1 MSVSEQITRIQNN
14 RNTIRIKLAELG
26 LGDGTEKLEVCAEK
40 ISGIANKG
48 TVAAQVK
55 EGEAYTI
62 EAGYYKGGTVTG
74 VSGGGNYKLEKGR
87 EVTPIKEDQTIT
99 VTPGSG
105 FYGLDSVLVK
115 AIPAQYQDVTDVNV
129 PAEYVLSPYTFV
141 DKEGT
146 VTAGTM
152 PNIGAAAGTIDGMKE
167 TSYTI
172 PKGYHDGNGTVTLT
186 NSIELALAEI

>member
-1 MSVSEQITRIQNN
+1 MSVSEQITRIQND
-14 RNTIRIKLAELG
+14 RNTIRTKLAELG
-26 LGDGTEKLEVCAEK
+26 LGDGTEKLDVCATK

-55 EGEAYTI
+55 EGEVYTI

-74 VSGGGNYKLEKGR
+74 VAGGGDYGLITVDP
-87 EVTPIKEDQTIT
+87 VTPTKSEQVIT
-99 VTPGSG
+99 AGDAG
-105 FYGLDSVLVK
+105 YGLSSVTVLP
-115 AIPAQYQDVTDVNV
+115 IPSQYQDVTDVNV
-129 PAEYVLSPYTFV
+129 PAEFVLSPYVFV

-146 VTAGTM
+146 VTSGTM
-152 PNIGAAAGTIDGMKE
+152 PDIGAAAGTIDGMKE

-172 PKGYHDGNGTVTLT
+172 PKGYHNGNGTVTLT